1 MTMVAA
7 FARSRILVSRV
18 FAVGIFLFVAF
29 TAQSFAENS
38 PLDVSMEISGLLL
51 LSVASLGRLWA
62 LMYISGNK
70 TSELVVVGPYSL
82 VRHPLYLF
90 SLIGAVGLGLASENV
105 VVLALIVLFYAL
117 YYPFTMLAEE
127 QKLTRIYGDAYLDY
141 MRRVPRLV
149 PMFAGYREPRHFD
162 VKTSTFVRNFS
173 DAMWFVWA
181 FALLHLIEQL
191 HIWGILPTLWRI
203 P

>member
-1 MTMVAA
+1 MIAA
-7 FARSRILVSRV
+7 LARSRILVSRL
-18 FAVGIFLFVAF
+18 FALGILLLLAF
-29 TAQSFAENS
+29 TTHSFVEDS
-38 PLDVSMEISGLLL
+38 PLDLFMEISGLLL

-70 TSELVVVGPYSL
+70 TSELITVGPYSL

-90 SLIGAVGLGLASENV
+90 SLIGAVGLGLASESGV
-105 VVLALIVLFYAL
+105 ILALVVLFYAF
-117 YYPFTMLAEE
+117 YYPFTMLDEE
-127 QKLTRIYGDAYLDY
+127 RKLTGIYGDAYLAY
-141 MRRVPRLV
+141 MRRVPRLI
-149 PMFAGYREPRHFD
+149 PAFAGYREPKHFN

-191 HIWGILPTLWRI
+191 HIWAILPTPWRI

>member
-1 MTMVAA
+1 MLLAV
-7 FARSRILVSRV
+7 ARSRILVSRI
-18 FAVGIFLFVAF
+18 FAVAILLLMAF
-29 TAQSFAENS
+29 TAHSFAEDS
-38 PLDVSMEISGLLL
+38 LLDVSMEVAGLLL

-70 TSELVVVGPYSL
+70 TSELITVGPYLL

-90 SLIGAVGLGLASENV
+90 SLIGAVGVGLASESLT
-105 VVLALIVLFYAL
+105 VLALVMVFYAV
-117 YYPFTMLAEE
+117 YYAFTMLAEE
-127 QKLTRIYGDAYLDY
+127 DRLTRLYGDAYQAY

-149 PMFAGYREPRHFD
+149 PSFASYQEPAHFE
-162 VKTSTFVRNFS
+162 VKASKFVRNFG

-191 HIWGILPTLWRI
+191 HIWGVLPTLWSI

>member
-1 MTMVAA
+1 MILA
-7 FARSRILVSRV
+7 FARSRIPVSRL
-18 FAVGIFLFVAF
+18 FAAGILLLMAF
-29 TAQSFAENS
+29 TVPAPAEGS
-38 PLDVSMEISGLLL
+38 VRDILMEIAGLLL

-62 LMYISGNK
+62 LLYISGNK
-70 TSELVVVGPYSL
+70 TSELIMEGPYSL

-90 SLIGAVGLGLASENV
+90 SLIGGIGLGLASESIII
-105 VVLALIVLFYAL
+105 LALIVLFYVF

-127 QKLTRIYGDAYLDY
+127 EKLTKLHGDAYLAY
-141 MRRVPRLV
+141 MQQVPRLI
-149 PMFAGYREPRHFD
+149 PRLATYREPKHFT
-162 VKTSTFVRNFS
+162 VKAATFVRNFG

-191 HIWGILPTLWRI
+191 HIWGTLPTLWRL